1 MDRPHISACIIA
13 FNEEDRIEECIGSL
27 DFCDEV
33 LVVDSHSQDRTR
45 ELAAAAGARVV
56 ERDWPGHLE
65 QKEFTVREATHDW
78 VLCVDADERIDQDL
92 RQEIIELR
100 DKNFP
105 GRNGW
110 RMPRMS
116 FYLGRWIRHGTW
128 YPDLQLRL
136 FNRQHGHWGG
146 TNPHDR
152 VQLQGDAGLLK
163 GHLLHIP
170 YRNLSEHLRT
180 IDNYTTILA
189 RGMYQRGKRGGLL
202 NLVVNPVV
210 RFFRYYVL
218 KRGFLDGWHGLVMAL
233 LAAYYVSL
241 KYIKLLIIQR
251 AGDETLSA
259 EKYPVNKKV

>member
-1 MDRPHISACIIA
+1 MLSACIIA
-13 FNEEDRIEECIGSL
+13 FNEEDRIEDCIRSL

-45 ELAAAAGARVV
+45 EIAAAAGARVV
-56 ERDWPGHLE
+56 ERDWPGHVE
-65 QKEFTVREATHDW
+65 QKEFTIRQATYDW
-78 VLCVDADERIDQDL
+78 VLCVDADERIDPDL
-92 RQEIIELR
+92 RREIIALR
-100 DKNFP
+100 DNNFA

-152 VQLQGDAGLLK
+152 VQIQGDAGLLK

-202 NLVVNPVV
+202 NLVANPVV

-241 KYIKLLIIQR
+241 KYIKLLIIQHV
-251 AGDETLSA
+251 GDRTLSA
-259 EKYPVNKKV
+259 EQYPGSRKVDGR